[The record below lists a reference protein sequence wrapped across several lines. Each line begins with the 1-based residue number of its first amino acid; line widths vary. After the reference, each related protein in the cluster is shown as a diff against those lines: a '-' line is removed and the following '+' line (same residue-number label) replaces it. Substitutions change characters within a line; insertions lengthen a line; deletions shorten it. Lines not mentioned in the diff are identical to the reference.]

1 MKVSAQDIL
10 LGLGCHILHGGQLS
24 KGTRKLLL
32 EVLREIRETL
42 HWCC

>member
-1 MKVSAQDIL
+1 MKVSAQDLL

-32 EVLREIRETL
+32 EVLMELRETL
-42 HWCC
+42 YWWC